1 MRSHDIS
8 KILINVYY
16 NFSQF
21 RFGAYLIER
30 YVYAVVLNVFARE
43 RERER
48 ERERYDGS
56 LKSLVFHRKIPS
68 NQFNM

>member
-48 ERERYDGS
+48 ERE
-56 LKSLVFHRKIPS
+56 I
-68 NQFNM
+68 